1 MIFHDVSLQC
11 SNGKG
16 RAQWGVEILQCFIHW
31 GWNGVKHLTQTHVNF
46 YSFEGCQLASNMSLQ
61 GYGKRSGV
69 PMPPWLVSQF
79 SRMRG
84 GFIIVRTSTWMAQGH
99 LSPPRAFIYFS
110 PQSIFHCPGLSS
122 MFPRNSED
130 VLRKWIEI
138 AMENGET
145 RVDQC
150 SKTSMFNVFPRVLG
164 K

>member
-1 MIFHDVSLQC
+1 MSTC
-11 SNGKG
+11 
-16 RAQWGVEILQCFIHW
+16 
-31 GWNGVKHLTQTHVNF
+31 
-46 YSFEGCQLASNMSLQ
+46 ASNMSQ
-61 GYGKRSGV
+61 GYDERSGV
-69 PMPPWLVSQF
+69 PMPPWLVRRISQF
-79 SRMRG
+79 SRMKPLRVSIAQMCG
-84 GFIIVRTSTWMAQGH
+84 GSIILRTTNASMARMAQGH